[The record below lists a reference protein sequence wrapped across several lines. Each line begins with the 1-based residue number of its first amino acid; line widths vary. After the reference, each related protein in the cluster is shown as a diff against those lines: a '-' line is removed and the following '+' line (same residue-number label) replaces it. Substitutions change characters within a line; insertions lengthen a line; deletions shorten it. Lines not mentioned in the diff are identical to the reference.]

1 MSFIQNEIERT
12 KALAVAMRNE
22 PITTGIGVAIQLIA
36 FGAGMWF
43 VIGAAKWAFATITS
57 AF

>member
-1 MSFIQNEIERT
+1 MSFIQSEIEKT
-12 KALAVAMRNE
+12 KALAIAMRND
-22 PITTGIGVAIQLIA
+22 PITTGISVAIQFAA
-36 FGAGMWF
+36 FGIGMWF

>member
-1 MSFIQNEIERT
+1 MSFIQSEIQKT
-12 KALAVAMRNE
+12 KALAIAMRND
-22 PITTGIGVAIQLIA
+22 PITTGISVAIQLIA
-36 FGAGMWF
+36 FGEGMWF